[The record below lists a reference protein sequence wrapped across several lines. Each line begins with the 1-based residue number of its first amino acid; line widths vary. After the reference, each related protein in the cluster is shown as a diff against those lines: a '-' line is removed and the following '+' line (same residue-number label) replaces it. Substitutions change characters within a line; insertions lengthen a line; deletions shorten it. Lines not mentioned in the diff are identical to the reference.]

1 MTEQIP
7 DNPPDYQ
14 KYYRQMNKVKD
25 ARRPSDGLYTL
36 LFLVTWTQVPAF
48 NAPLLDVVREV
59 SPSAP
64 ETVAG
69 SWPTAQ
75 PRA

>member
-1 MTEQIP
+1 MIEQIP

-14 KYYRQMNKVKD
+14 KYYRQMNKVKHT
-25 ARRPSDGLYTL
+25 RRPNDGLYAL
-36 LFLVTWTQVPAF
+36 LFLVAGTQVPAF
-48 NAPLLDVVREV
+48 DAPLLDFVREV
-59 SPSAP
+59 SPSVP
-64 ETVAG
+64 GTVAG